1 MSQPKKRDIAD
12 FFRPN
17 GRPII
22 PRKRRTPEADNDDD
36 TIVVST
42 RSTTQTPSTAR
53 YNNDDAFKTNSR
65 TPTKSSASSLTTPK
79 NGRSLSMPY
88 RSPSNPRLSE
98 IVPTKST
105 SLFAASNKS
114 SQQPPQAAPFSFAD
128 APNSSRKV
136 TDKNGKLLAVRDS
149 DESDNESLE
158 SLTDIFDRK
167 PIGIP
172 SSSVEQPTSSARQED
187 ERVRLLSM
195 YTGGRS
201 NPIVNRDRIR
211 AMQRREQESKF
222 DLSSVLEEDRKEEEA
237 RARLAQIEAELEEAE
252 RDITEHKQKDVDK
265 KLLASIL
272 QGNSTE
278 TDPDELARLMSAVDR
293 TEALAGEKLFS
304 FFEQTGPRDLTK
316 VKRKARAF
324 PVSSIPG
331 HLWQPKDVA
340 ARDRT
345 YVSGFMTE
353 LASRGKLSDE
363 ALRWT
368 YEAIPYE
375 QGDDLSSAYLG
386 CVAAASSRWTRANIT
401 PEDIQDT
408 FVALGGEQTSTR
420 DSSTI
425 ESRRRFG
432 STNKKQDC
440 RSLVLALKTFHA
452 MCQDMDFATLSKL
465 VSLVSRLCLDQSVM
479 VHNQTMEAVESLLRK
494 LADLPDP
501 SSRQHVH
508 ERILSDLSYNIK
520 ETTLQVQFI
529 SHFMPSS
536 PSGAKFRVK
545 LAATFLLGSNK
556 ANKILKPHPA
566 KPPLI
571 ALLNFVIMSP
581 IFRMTPDTDFQ
592 NLAASVA
599 LLDTIVS
606 SGHPPSLETRADEN
620 TFNAQVDDLADKI
633 RDMFTSIADA
643 GASHMKKTEAKDALQ
658 ALHNRILFAVRTRV
672 RRKKHVFDQS
682 EKFVANQRLNEAEYI
697 GQESDGRDFMRRFL
711 KKPEL
716 KEEEFVDVAEI

>member
-17 GRPII
+17 GRPVI
-22 PRKRRTPEADNDDD
+22 PRKRRTPEVDNDDD
-36 TIVVST
+36 TILVST
-42 RSTTQTPSTAR
+42 RSTAQTPSATR
-53 YNNDDAFKTNSR
+53 FTNDDAFKLDGG
-65 TPTKSSASSLTTPK
+65 TPTKPSASPLATPK
-79 NGRSLSMPY
+79 GGRSLSMPY
-88 RSPSNPRLSE
+88 RSPSNSRSSE
-98 IVPTKST
+98 VVPTQPS
-105 SLFAASNKS
+105 SLFTANNKS
-114 SQQPPQAAPFSFAD
+114 SQQSPQAASFSFAD

-136 TDKNGKLLAVRDS
+136 TDKNGTLLVVRDS
-149 DESDNESLE
+149 DESDDESLE

-211 AMQRREQESKF
+211 AMQRREQESRF
-222 DLSSVLEEDRKEEEA
+222 DLSSVLEEDREEEEA

-252 RDITEHKQKDVDK
+252 RDITEHKQKDLDK
-265 KLLASIL
+265 KRLASIL
-272 QGNSTE
+272 QGGNAD

-293 TEALAGEKLFS
+293 TEALAGEKLFF
-304 FFEQTGPRDLTK
+304 FFEQAGPRDLTK
-316 VKRKARAF
+316 VKRKARPF

-331 HLWQPKDVA
+331 HLWQPKDIA

-353 LASRGKLSDE
+353 LAGRGKLCDE
-363 ALRWT
+363 AIRWT

-375 QGDDLSSAYLG
+375 QDDGLSNAYLG
-386 CVAAASSRWTRANIT
+386 CVAAASSSWTRANVT

-408 FVALGGEQTSTR
+408 FVALGGEQTATR

-432 STNKKQDC
+432 STNQKHDN
-440 RSLVLALKTFHA
+440 RSLLLALKTFHA
-452 MCQDMDFATLSKL
+452 TCQDLDFATLSKL
-465 VSLVSRLCLDQSVM
+465 VSLVSRLCLDQNIM

-529 SHFMPSS
+529 SHFMPAS
-536 PSGAKFRVK
+536 PSGTKFRVK
-545 LAATFLLGSNK
+545 LAATFLLGSSK

-566 KPPLI
+566 RPPLI
-571 ALLNFVIMSP
+571 ALLNFVITSP
-581 IFRMTPDTDFQ
+581 TFRITPDTDFQ
-592 NLAASVA
+592 TLAASVA
-599 LLDTIVS
+599 LLDTIIS
-606 SGHPPSLETRADEN
+606 SGYPPSLETRADEN
-620 TFNAQVDDLADKI
+620 IFNAQVDELADKV

-643 GASHMKKTEAKDALQ
+643 GASHMKKTEAKDTLQ

-672 RRKKHVFDQS
+672 RRKKHVFEPQ
-682 EKFVANQRLNEAEYI
+682 EKPVLSQRVSEAEHF
-697 GQESDGRDFMRRFL
+697 GQESDGRGFMRRFL
-711 KKPEL
+711 KKPDL
-716 KEEEFVDVAEI
+716 KEGEFVDIAEV